1 MKYLLDTTVCIKILK
16 GNSEK
21 ILDRITN
28 IDNNMI
34 VIPSI
39 VRYELFYGAYK
50 SRNKD
55 KNLSILKAFLG
66 NFSDRYFDNT
76 VSEICGR
83 IRAELDKNGTPI
95 GPYDLQI
102 GAIALADNLTLVTH
116 NVKEFSRIP
125 GLVIEDWE

>member
-1 MKYLLDTTVCIKILK
+1 MTY
-16 GNSEK
+16 
-21 ILDRITN
+21 
-28 IDNNMI
+28 
-34 VIPSI
+34 
-39 VRYELFYGAYK
+39 
-50 SRNKD
+50 
-55 KNLSILKAFLG
+55 

-83 IRAELDKNGTPI
+83 IRAGLDKNGTPI